1 MIEGFYKQ
9 YAFAVPVIGVR
20 KILDKMTDVKLKTNW
35 NGWLLNGCWSQG
47 TLKHCK
53 TTTFFLITN
62 FKFQ

>member
-9 YAFAVPVIGVR
+9 YAFAVPVICVR

-47 TLKHCK
+47 T
-53 TTTFFLITN
+53 
-62 FKFQ
+62 